1 MAGLDRAG
9 WGQLGM
15 TAVSPMSDHQKEPVR
30 ERIEIRVHGI
40 VQGVGF
46 RPFVY
51 RLARELGA
59 VGWVLNDTQGVL
71 IQVEG
76 RRSMLEEFLRR
87 LTAEPPPLSSIDA
100 VESKPVPC
108 ITEES
113 FRVLASP
120 PAGSRQTV
128 VPPDVG
134 TCADC
139 LEEMWD
145 PGDRRYRYPFLNC
158 TNCGPRYSIIEGL
171 PYDRPRTSMKQF
183 EMCPTCA
190 REYRDPGDRRFHAQP
205 IACPTCGP
213 TLTLEEPDRA
223 VLASKGRAIEEAT
236 RWLEEGR
243 ILALK
248 GIGGFQLL
256 ADATNEEAVQRLRV
270 RKQRGRKPFA
280 VMFPS
285 IAAAESAAEVD
296 PLAKS
301 VLESPASPIVLLN
314 GRAGSTTLAPSVA
327 PQNPRVGVMLPYS
340 PLHHLLLREVA
351 LPLVATSGNLSDEP
365 ICIGNDEAR
374 ERLRTLADGFV
385 VHDRPIVRPIDDS
398 VTQILRGRLQVL
410 RRARGYAPMAI
421 SAGRHLPATLGV
433 GPQLKSTIAV
443 SLGDR
448 VIGSQHLG
456 DLDNAETYAAFR
468 RAVEDLRR
476 FYDWSPELVAHD
488 MHPEYLSTRYALEL
502 GLPTVAVQHHY
513 AHVLSCLADAEIEPP
528 VLGVAW
534 DGTGYG
540 TDGTIWGGEFLRVD
554 ENDFERVG
562 HLRTFPLA
570 GGDTA
575 VREPRR
581 SAAGLMFELGGERS
595 LEEGG
600 AALAPFD
607 RVEGPVV
614 RTMLRRSLQVVRT
627 SSAGRLFDGVAS
639 LLGLIQ
645 RSDFE
650 GEAATALE
658 FAAGEIQPSS
668 PEAVPYPYRVTQD
681 DGAFVFDWGPMV
693 EALFAERQHVRRSA
707 ARFHVTLA
715 AGIAEIARRIGEPR
729 VVLTGG
735 CFQNRLLTELTLD
748 QLSDAGLEP
757 VWHSRIPPNDGGISV
772 GQVWAAAR
780 VKTPTRI
787 ATPSSVPE

>member
-1 MAGLDRAG
+1 
-9 WGQLGM
+9 M
-15 TAVSPMSDHQKEPVR
+15 TADIPMPDRQKMSPR
-30 ERIEIRVHGI
+30 ERFEVRVHGI

-59 VGWVLNDTQGVL
+59 VGWVLNDAQGVL

-76 RRSMLEEFLRR
+76 PRPILEKFLRR
-87 LTAEPPPLSSIDA
+87 LTAEAPPLSSIDA
-100 VESKPVPC
+100 VESRPVPC
-108 ITEES
+108 ITEDS

-120 PAGSRQTV
+120 PTGSRQTV

-134 TCADC
+134 TCGDC
-139 LEEMWD
+139 LHEMWD
-145 PGDRRYRYPFLNC
+145 PRDRRYRYPFLNC

-171 PYDRPRTSMKQF
+171 PYDRPRTSMKRF
-183 EMCPTCA
+183 EMCPACA
-190 REYRDPGDRRFHAQP
+190 KEYRDPGDRRFHAQP
-205 IACPTCGP
+205 IACPECGP
-213 TLTLEEPDRA
+213 TLSLEGTDGD
-223 VLASKGRAIEEAT
+223 VLASKEAAMGEGA
-236 RWLEEGR
+236 RWLKEGR

-256 ADATNEEAVQRLRV
+256 ADATNEDVVQRLRS

-285 IAAAESAAEVD
+285 LASAEAAADVD
-296 PLAKS
+296 PLARS
-301 VLESPASPIVLLN
+301 VLESPASPIVLVS
-314 GRAGSTTLAPSVA
+314 GRPGSMLAPSVA

-351 LPLVATSGNLSDEP
+351 RPLVATSGNLSDEP

-374 ERLRTLADGFV
+374 TRLKTLADGFV
-385 VHDRPIVRPIDDS
+385 VHDRPIVRPVDDS
-398 VTQILRGRLQVL
+398 VTQVLRGRLQVL
-410 RRARGYAPMAI
+410 RRARGYAPLSV
-421 SAGRHLPATLGV
+421 SAGRRLPATLGV

-448 VIGSQHLG
+448 IVVSQHLG

-488 MHPEYLSTRYALEL
+488 MHPEYLSTRYAREL

-513 AHVLSCLADAEIEPP
+513 AHVLSCLVDAEVEPP

-554 ENDFERVG
+554 ADEFERVG

-581 SAAGLMFELGGERS
+581 SAAGLLFELWGERA

-600 AALAPFD
+600 TALAPFD
-607 RVEGPVV
+607 RIEGPVV
-614 RTMLRRSLQVVRT
+614 GAMLRRSLQVVRT
-627 SSAGRLFDGVAS
+627 SSAGRLFDAVAS
-639 LLGLIQ
+639 LLGLVQ

-650 GEAATALE
+650 GEAAMSLE
-658 FAAGEIQPSS
+658 FAAGEVRPGS
-668 PEAVPYPYRVTQD
+668 PEGAPYPYRVSRD
-681 DGAFVFDWGPMV
+681 DGAFVLDWGPVV
-693 EALFAERQHVRRSA
+693 EEMLAERESVRRAA
-707 ARFHVTLA
+707 ARFHATLA
-715 AGIAEIARRIGEPR
+715 TGIADIARRVGEPR

-748 QLSDAGLEP
+748 RLADVGLEP
-757 VWHSRIPPNDGGISV
+757 VVHSRLPPNDGGISI

-787 ATPSSVPE
+787 ASPSSGP

>member
-1 MAGLDRAG
+1 
-9 WGQLGM
+9 M
-15 TAVSPMSDHQKEPVR
+15 TAGSQMPDRRKELER
-30 ERIEIRVHGI
+30 ERIEIRVRGI

-71 IQVEG
+71 IQAEG
-76 RRSMLEEFLRR
+76 PRLMLVEFLRR
-87 LTAEPPPLSSIDA
+87 LTAEAPPLSSIDA
-100 VESKPVPC
+100 VESKPVPS
-108 ITEES
+108 IAEES

-139 LEEMWD
+139 LHEMWD

-171 PYDRPRTSMKQF
+171 PYDRPRTSMKRF
-183 EMCPTCA
+183 EMCPACA
-190 REYRDPGDRRFHAQP
+190 GEYRDPGDRRFHAQP
-205 IACPTCGP
+205 IACPACGP
-213 TLTLEEPDRA
+213 TLTLEAPDGA
-223 VLASKGRAIEEAT
+223 VLASKGQTIKEAT

-243 ILALK
+243 TLALK

-301 VLESPASPIVLLN
+301 ILESPASPIVLLN
-314 GRAGSTTLAPSVA
+314 GRAESRTLAPSVA

-351 LPLVATSGNLSDEP
+351 RPLVATSGNLSDEP
-365 ICIGNDEAR
+365 ICIDNDEAR
-374 ERLRTLADGFV
+374 ERLRTLADAFV
-385 VHDRPIVRPIDDS
+385 VHDRPIVRPVDDS
-398 VTQILRGRLQVL
+398 VTQVLRGRLQVL
-410 RRARGYAPMAI
+410 RRARGYAPLAV

-448 VIGSQHLG
+448 VIVSQHLG

-488 MHPEYLSTRYALEL
+488 MHPEYLSTRYAHEL

-513 AHVLSCLADAEIEPP
+513 AHVLSCLADAEVEPP

-540 TDGTIWGGEFLRVD
+540 MDGTIWGGEFLRVD
-554 ENDFERVG
+554 TNDFERVG

-581 SAAGLMFELGGERS
+581 SAAGLLFELLGERA

-614 RTMLRRSLQVVRT
+614 GAMLRRSLHVVRT
-627 SSAGRLFDGVAS
+627 SSAGRLFDAVAS
-639 LLGLIQ
+639 LLGLVQ

-650 GEAATALE
+650 GEAAMALE
-658 FAAGEIQPSS
+658 FAAGGVRPGS
-668 PEAVPYPYRVTQD
+668 PEAEPYPYRVTRD
-681 DGAFVFDWGPMV
+681 DGASVLDWGPMV
-693 EALFAERQHVRRSA
+693 EALFAERANVRRAA

-715 AGIAEIARRIGEPR
+715 TGIVDIARRVGEPR

-748 QLSDAGLEP
+748 RLSEAGLEP
-757 VWHSRIPPNDGGISV
+757 IVHSRLPPNDGGISV

-787 ATPSSVPE
+787 ATPSSGPQ

>member
-1 MAGLDRAG
+1 VVEA
-9 WGQLGM
+9 
-15 TAVSPMSDHQKEPVR
+15 ER
-30 ERIEIRVHGI
+30 ERIEIRVRGT

-71 IQVEG
+71 IQAEG
-76 RRSMLEEFLRR
+76 SQPILEEFLRR
-87 LTAEPPPLSSIDA
+87 LTVEAPPLAVVES

-108 ITEES
+108 STEES

-134 TCADC
+134 TCPDC
-139 LEEMWD
+139 LREMWD
-145 PGDRRYRYPFLNC
+145 PTDRRFRYPFLNC
-158 TNCGPRYSIIEGL
+158 TNCGPRYSIIESL

-183 EMCPTCA
+183 EMCPACDE
-190 REYRDPGDRRFHAQP
+190 EYRDPGNRRFHAQP
-205 IACPTCGP
+205 TACPTCGP
-213 TLTLEEPDRA
+213 ALTFEASDGVA
-223 VLASKGRAIEEAT
+223 LATKGRVIEEAT
-236 RWLEEGR
+236 GWLKEGR

-256 ADATNEEAVQRLRV
+256 ADATNEEAVHRLRA

-285 IAAAESAAEVD
+285 IASAESVVEVD
-296 PLAKS
+296 SLAKS

-314 GRAGSTTLAPSVA
+314 GRAESKTLAPSVA

-365 ICIGNDEAR
+365 ICIDNGEAR

-385 VHDRPIVRPIDDS
+385 VHDRSIVRPVDDS
-398 VTQILRGRLQVL
+398 VTQILRGRLQIL
-410 RRARGYAPMAI
+410 RRARGYAPLAI
-421 SAGRHLPATLGV
+421 SAGRQLPATLGV

-448 VIGSQHLG
+448 VIVSQHLG

-468 RAVEDLRR
+468 RAVDDLRQ

-488 MHPEYLSTRYALEL
+488 MHPEYLSTRYALEI
-502 GLPTVAVQHHY
+502 GLPTLAVQHHY
-513 AHVLSCLADAEIEPP
+513 ANVLSCLVDAEVEPP

-554 ENDFERVG
+554 ANDFERLG

-581 SAAGLMFELGGERS
+581 SAAGLLFELGGERA

-614 RTMLRRSLQVVRT
+614 RAMLRRSLQVVRT

-639 LLGLIQ
+639 LLGLVQ

-650 GEAATALE
+650 GEAAMALE
-658 FAAGEIQPSS
+658 FAAGEILPNS
-668 PEAVPYPYRVTQD
+668 PEAAPYPYGVTREN
-681 DGAFVFDWGPMV
+681 GAFVLDWGPMV
-693 EALFAERQHVRRSA
+693 EAVFAERQHVRMAA

-715 AGIAEIARRIGEPR
+715 TGIADIARKVGEPR

-748 QLSDAGLEP
+748 RLSEAGLEP

-787 ATPSSVPE
+787 GTPSSAPE

>member
-1 MAGLDRAG
+1 
-9 WGQLGM
+9 M
-15 TAVSPMSDHQKEPVR
+15 TAGSTMPDRRNGSGR
-30 ERIEIRVHGI
+30 ERIEIRVRGT

-51 RLARELGA
+51 RLARELGV

-71 IQVEG
+71 IQAEG
-76 RRSMLEEFLRR
+76 HVSMLQEFLRR
-87 LTAEPPPLSSIDA
+87 LTTDAPPLSSVDGVA
-100 VESKPVPC
+100 SRPVPC
-108 ITEES
+108 VAEES

-128 VPPDVG
+128 VPPDVAI
-134 TCADC
+134 CADC
-139 LEEMWD
+139 LHEMWD
-145 PGDRRYRYPFLNC
+145 PGDRHYRYPFLNC

-183 EMCPTCA
+183 EMCPACEE
-190 REYRDPGDRRFHAQP
+190 EYRDPGNRRFHAQP
-205 IACPTCGP
+205 AACPACGP
-213 TLTLEEPDRA
+213 ALTFE
-223 VLASKGRAIEEAT
+223 ASDGVALTAKERVIQEASG
-236 RWLEEGR
+236 WLKEGR

-256 ADATNEEAVQRLRV
+256 ADATNEDAVHRLRV

-285 IAAAESAAEVD
+285 LAEAETVVGID

-301 VLESPASPIVLLN
+301 VLQSPASPIVLLN
-314 GRAGSTTLAPSVA
+314 GRTESKTLAPSVA

-365 ICIGNDEAR
+365 ICIDNDEAR
-374 ERLRTLADGFV
+374 ERLKALADGFV
-385 VHDRPIVRPIDDS
+385 VHNRPIVRPVDDS
-398 VTQILRGRLQVL
+398 VTQILRGRLQIL
-410 RRARGYAPMAI
+410 RRARGYAPLAI

-433 GPQLKSTIAV
+433 GPQLKSTITV

-448 VIGSQHLG
+448 LIVSQHLG
-456 DLDNAETYAAFR
+456 DLDNTETYAAFR
-468 RAVEDLRR
+468 RAVDDLRH
-476 FYDWSPELVAHD
+476 FYDWSPEVVAHD

-502 GLPTVAVQHHY
+502 GLPTLAVQHHY
-513 AHVLSCLADAEIEPP
+513 AHVLSCLVDAEVEPP

-540 TDGTIWGGEFLRVD
+540 TDGTIWGGEFLRVNAD
-554 ENDFERVG
+554 DFERVG

-581 SAAGLMFELGGERS
+581 SAAGLLFELGGEGA

-607 RVEGPVV
+607 RVEGPIV
-614 RTMLRRSLQVVRT
+614 RRMLQRSLQVVRT

-639 LLGLIQ
+639 LLGLVQ

-650 GEAATALE
+650 GEAAMALE
-658 FAAGEIQPSS
+658 FAAGEILRDS
-668 PEAVPYPYRVTQD
+668 PEAAPYPYEVNRD
-681 DGAFVFDWGPMV
+681 NGAFVLDWGPMV
-693 EALFAERQHVRRSA
+693 EALFAERQHVRRAA
-707 ARFHVTLA
+707 ARFHATLA
-715 AGIAEIARRIGEPR
+715 SGIADIARRVGEPR

-735 CFQNRLLTELTLD
+735 CFQNRCLTELTLD
-748 QLSDAGLEP
+748 RLSDAGLEP

-787 ATPSSVPE
+787 STPSSVPE

>member
-1 MAGLDRAG
+1 
-9 WGQLGM
+9 
-15 TAVSPMSDHQKEPVR
+15 
-30 ERIEIRVHGI
+30 
-40 VQGVGF
+40 
-46 RPFVY
+46 
-51 RLARELGA
+51 
-59 VGWVLNDTQGVL
+59 
-71 IQVEG
+71 
-76 RRSMLEEFLRR
+76 
-87 LTAEPPPLSSIDA
+87 
-100 VESKPVPC
+100 
-108 ITEES
+108 
-113 FRVLASP
+113 
-120 PAGSRQTV
+120 
-128 VPPDVG
+128 
-134 TCADC
+134 
-139 LEEMWD
+139 MWD

-183 EMCPTCA
+183 VMCPACEG
-190 REYRDPGDRRFHAQP
+190 EYRDPGNRRFHAQP
-205 IACPTCGP
+205 TACPTCGP
-213 TLTLEEPDRA
+213 SLTFE
-223 VLASKGRAIEEAT
+223 ASDGIALTTKGQVIEEAT
-236 RWLEEGR
+236 RWLREGR

-248 GIGGFQLL
+248 GIGGFQLVV
-256 ADATNEEAVQRLRV
+256 DATNEEAVHRLRA

-285 IAAAESAAEVD
+285 IEAVESVVEVD

-314 GRAGSTTLAPSVA
+314 GRAESKTLAPSVA

-365 ICIGNDEAR
+365 ICFDNDEAR

-385 VHDRPIVRPIDDS
+385 VHNRPIVRPVDDS
-398 VTQILRGRLQVL
+398 VTQIIRGRLQVL
-410 RRARGYAPMAI
+410 RRARGFTPLAI

-448 VIGSQHLG
+448 VIVSQHLG

-468 RAVEDLRR
+468 RAVDDLRR

-513 AHVLSCLADAEIEPP
+513 AHVLSCLVDAEVEPP

-540 TDGTIWGGEFLRVD
+540 TDGTIWGGEFLRID
-554 ENDFERVG
+554 ANDFQRVG

-575 VREPRR
+575 AREPRR
-581 SAAGLMFELGGERS
+581 SAAGLLFELGGERA

-614 RTMLRRSLQVVRT
+614 RTMLLRSLQVVRT
-627 SSAGRLFDGVAS
+627 SSAGRLFDAVAS
-639 LLGLIQ
+639 LLGLVQ

-650 GEAATALE
+650 GEAAMALE
-658 FAAGEIQPSS
+658 FAAGEVLPNSL
-668 PEAVPYPYRVTQD
+668 EAAPYPYGVTRD
-681 DGAFVFDWGPMV
+681 NGAFVLDWGPMV
-693 EALFAERQHVRRSA
+693 EALFAERTNVRRAA
-707 ARFHVTLA
+707 ARFHATLA
-715 AGIAEIARRIGEPR
+715 QGIADIARRVGEPR

-748 QLSDAGLEP
+748 RLADAGLEP

-780 VKTPTRI
+780 VKTPTHI
-787 ATPSSVPE
+787 GTPSSVPE

>member
-1 MAGLDRAG
+1 
-9 WGQLGM
+9 M
-15 TAVSPMSDHQKEPVR
+15 TFETPLPDCRRESKR
-30 ERIEIRVHGI
+30 ERIEIRVRGT

-51 RLARELGA
+51 RLALELGS
-59 VGWVLNDTQGVL
+59 VGWVLNDSQGVL
-71 IQVEG
+71 IQAEG
-76 RRSMLEEFLRR
+76 SRSMLEELLRR
-87 LTAEPPPLSSIDA
+87 LTAEAPPLSSIDA
-100 VESKPVPC
+100 VESRPVSC
-108 ITEES
+108 IGDGS

-120 PAGSRQTV
+120 PTGSRQTV

-134 TCADC
+134 ACVDC
-139 LEEMWD
+139 LSEMWD
-145 PGDRRYRYPFLNC
+145 PRDRRYLYPFLNC
-158 TNCGPRYSIIEGL
+158 TNCGPRYSIIESL
-171 PYDRPRTSMKQF
+171 PYDRPRTSMKRF
-183 EMCPTCA
+183 EMCPACA
-190 REYRDPGDRRFHAQP
+190 AEYRDPGNRRFHAQP

-213 TLTLEEPDRA
+213 SLTFEDA
-223 VLASKGRAIEEAT
+223 DGAALASKGRAVEKAT
-236 RWLEEGR
+236 RWLKEGR

-256 ADATNEEAVQRLRV
+256 ADATNDEAVQRLRV

-280 VMFPS
+280 VMFPN

-301 VLESPASPIVLLN
+301 ILESPASPIVLLN
-314 GRAGSTTLAPSVA
+314 GRPESTTLAPSVA

-351 LPLVATSGNLSDEP
+351 RPVVATSGNLSDEP
-365 ICIGNDEAR
+365 ICIDNDEAR
-374 ERLRTLADGFV
+374 ERLKTLADAFV
-385 VHDRPIVRPIDDS
+385 VHDRPIVRPVDDS
-398 VTQILRGRLQVL
+398 VTQVLRGRLQVL
-410 RRARGYAPMAI
+410 RRARGYAPLAVA
-421 SAGRHLPATLGV
+421 AGRPLPATLGV

-448 VIGSQHLG
+448 VVVSQHLG

-476 FYDWSPELVAHD
+476 FYEWSPELVAHD
-488 MHPEYLSTRYALEL
+488 MHPEYLSTRYASEL

-513 AHVLSCLADAEIEPP
+513 AHVLSCLADSEIEPP

-554 ENDFERVG
+554 SKDFDRVG
-562 HLRTFPLA
+562 HLRTFALV
-570 GGDTA
+570 GGDAA

-581 SAAGLMFELGGERS
+581 SAAGILFELLGERA
-595 LEEGG
+595 LEAGG

-607 RVEGPVV
+607 HVEGPVV
-614 RTMLRRSLQVVRT
+614 AAMLRRSLHVVRT

-639 LLGLIQ
+639 LLGLAQ

-650 GEAATALE
+650 GEAAMALE
-658 FAAGEIQPSS
+658 FAAGRVRPGS
-668 PEAVPYPYRVTQD
+668 PETDPYPYRVARE

-693 EALFAERQHVRRSA
+693 EALVAERENTQHAA

-715 AGIAEIARRIGEPR
+715 TGIADIARRVGEPR

-748 QLSDAGLEP
+748 RLSEAGLEP
-757 VWHSRIPPNDGGISV
+757 IVHSRIPPNDGGISV

-780 VKTPTRI
+780 VKTPARI
-787 ATPSSVPE
+787 ATPSSRQD